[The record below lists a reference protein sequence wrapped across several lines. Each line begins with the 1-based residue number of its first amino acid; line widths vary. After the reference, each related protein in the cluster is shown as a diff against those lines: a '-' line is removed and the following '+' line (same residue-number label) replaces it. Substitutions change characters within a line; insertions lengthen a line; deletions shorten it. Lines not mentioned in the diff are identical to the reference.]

1 MSIGYREVSVS
12 PEKLNK
18 LKRDLDGAIGQ
29 KKFGRFKAWLHF
41 ANLDSWQKQG
51 HHFHYLTDVS
61 ENSRKLLCTCGLFV
75 EGELDEFLTI
85 SNSLAFKLS
94 EFLLDRVQTAK
105 GHRDLGDFRSPTCA
119 LIIDFK
125 WEEKLGDYLWTAY
138 CQECGEI
145 VVEVRNEAAKLFVS
159 EHNANCRVAN
169 E

>member
-1 MSIGYREVSVS
+1 MSIGYQEVSVS
-12 PEKLNK
+12 PEKLNR
-18 LKRDLDGAIGQ
+18 LKRDLDGASGP

-61 ENSRKLLCTCGLFV
+61 ESSRKLLCTCGLFV
-75 EGELDEFLTI
+75 EGELDESFAI

-105 GHRDLGDFRSPTCA
+105 GHRDLGDFRSSTCA

-138 CQECGEI
+138 CQECGEVI
-145 VVEVRNEAAKLFVS
+145 VESRNEVAKKFVQD
-159 EHNANCRVAN
+159 HNSKCLVRY